1 MCEGPNK
8 DSIKI
13 IAESMRKTHVLVIL
27 PNTEFDKYQIYL
39 AVKGKIQKIVL
50 CISDNSK

>member
-13 IAESMRKTHVLVIL
+13 TAENRKTHVLVIL
-27 PNTEFDKYQIYL
+27 PNTQFDKHQIYL
-39 AVKGKIQKIVL
+39 AVKGKIQKLSFIR
-50 CISDNSK
+50 K

>member
-13 IAESMRKTHVLVIL
+13 IAKNMRKAHALVTLTL

-39 AVKGKIQKIVL
+39 SVMGKIQKLSSIH
-50 CISDNSK
+50 K